1 MRQTPLVEAAAFRG
15 DKFDEPSGIVGAVGG
30 EFGKRPGIFQ
40 ECEVFVDAQ
49 FGGTAGQQYLP
60 ALLGLG
66 GDSHEGCVDTS
77 VKPCW
82 RRHESG

>member
-1 MRQTPLVEAAAFRG
+1 M
-15 DKFDEPSGIVGAVGG
+15 VGAVSG

-40 ECEVFVDAQ
+40 ERKVFVDTQ
-49 FGGTAGQQYLP
+49 FGGTASQQYLP

-66 GDSHEGCVDTS
+66 GDGHEGCADAS
-77 VKPCW
+77 VESCW